1 MSGLTSKDNILERA
15 KQQRNLSERIL
26 SAIPGFKGY
35 KEKELRRE
43 SDRLIRDHLYR
54 RLRESEDVLK
64 KTFQRISD
72 DRAYGV
78 MEEVDR
84 LVMEFDR
91 VKARIDHASYGY
103 AGFFDVMKIDERD
116 LDEMLSFDAG
126 LIDNVENLSKQVQAL
141 KDYKVEEGVK
151 PFDSIS
157 ENLSILDDTFD
168 QRKEKIMGVA

>member
-1 MSGLTSKDNILERA
+1 MK
-15 KQQRNLSERIL
+15 LSERIL
-26 SAIPGFKGY
+26 SAIAGFKGY

-43 SDRLIRDHLYR
+43 SDRLIRDHIYR
-54 RLRESEDVLK
+54 RLRESEDMLK

-103 AGFFDVMKIDERD
+103 AGFFDVMKIEERD
-116 LDEMLSFDAG
+116 LDEMLSFDAS

-141 KDYKVEEGVK
+141 KDYKIEDGIK

-157 ENLSILDDTFD
+157 ENLSILDDAFD